1 MELIDYIEIIAV
13 ILGLGLLV
21 IWLIDYARCKLRKYG
36 ENPPDMLVE
45 VGNMIRKYWLPISAA
60 IGLIAIFVMLGQ
72 LMGIA
77 FVHILYD
84 R

>member
-1 MELIDYIEIIAV
+1 MLLMDYMEITAV

-21 IWLIDYARCKLRKYG
+21 IGVIDYARCKLRKYG

-45 VGNMIRKYWLPISAA
+45 VGNMIKKYWLPSSMV

-72 LMGIA
+72 LIGIA
-77 FVHILYD
+77 FVHIL
-84 R
+84 RG